1 MVDESWTISEL
12 SERVADA
19 LANRA
24 DVPGGKARAIPDERA
39 IRYYTTLGLLDR
51 ATLRGRT
58 AYYGGRHLAQLIAIK
73 KMQADGASLAEIQ
86 ELLPAIDDVALA
98 ELTGVAIAARP
109 RPAARRDFWR
119 AAAEPVVQTDTV
131 REPDSIVTAT
141 DSEADSGAD
150 SEADSGADSGTDS
163 GADSGADSGTDSSP
177 SSARGPQ
184 PEARGS
190 LFTAEH
196 HLELAPGVRLS
207 IYASRVPTAADA
219 DALRVAAAAILAE
232 LARRRL
238 VTPASHQRTKP

>member
-141 DSEADSGAD
+141 DSGT
-150 SEADSGADSGTDS
+150 DSGADSGT
-163 GADSGADSGTDSSP
+163 DSGADSGTDSSP

-207 IYASRVPTAADA
+207 IYASRVATAADA

>member
-150 SEADSGADSGTDS
+150 SGT
-163 GADSGADSGTDSSP
+163 DSGADSGTDSSP

>member
-1 MVDESWTISEL
+1 MDASWTISEL

-19 LANRA
+19 LASSA
-24 DVPGGKARAIPDERA
+24 EVPGGKARAIPDERA

-51 ATLRGRT
+51 ASLRGRT

-98 ELTGVAIAARP
+98 ELTGVALSARS

-119 AAAEPVVQTDTV
+119 AAAEPTAQAETV
-131 REPDSIVTAT
+131 RKPDNIVTA
-141 DSEADSGAD
+141 SGPGPGPESGPESGPGIDSGP
-150 SEADSGADSGTDS
+150 GTGSDP
-163 GADSGADSGTDSSP
+163 SP
-177 SSARGPQ
+177 ARGPH
-184 PEARGS
+184 A
-190 LFTAEH
+190 FTAEH

-207 IYASRVPTAADA
+207 IAAARVPTDADA
-219 DALRVAAAAILAE
+219 DAVRVAAAAILAE

-238 VTPASHQRTKP
+238 VVTPASHQRTKP